1 MKIHIVN
8 KGEDHIEGYERVEL
22 QNGEVNL
29 SGYSDNECD
38 FIMASD
44 CLDFLEYNSAKDFL
58 LQARQKLRIK
68 GTLLVG
74 GADIRMLA
82 RSIIDESIDLETANG
97 FIFSKKSLLDINTVA
112 RMAADLGLQVVST
125 RISGIHYEI
134 ESSRQLA
141 AN

>member
-1 MKIHIVN
+1 MKIHVVN
-8 KGEDHIEGYERVEL
+8 KGEDHIEGYERIEP
-22 QNGEVNL
+22 QNGEINL
-29 SGYSDNECD
+29 SGFSDNECD

-44 CLDFLEYNSAKDFL
+44 CLDFLGYNSAKDFL
-58 LQARQKLRIK
+58 MQSRQKLRIN

-97 FIFSKKSLLDINTVA
+97 FIFSKKSLLDVNTVSG
-112 RMAADLGLQVVST
+112 MVSELGLQIVST

-134 ESSRQLA
+134 ESSRKLA